1 MSDERLQRLLAR
13 SGDAGRAESQAR
25 ALAVVEEAF
34 RTRQRPP
41 AVRRLRLVPGLAA
54 LAAIALVAAF
64 AFSAPRNAVAHWIRD
79 QIAGKPGA
87 KHAAPALTHLPGGG
101 RLLVRSSAGV
111 WVVQA
116 DGSRRLIGPYV
127 GATWSP
133 HGLYVAVWRRHE
145 LLAVEPGGRVHWSL
159 ARAGSVR
166 AARWAPDGYRV
177 AYLAGSSVRVV
188 AGDGT
193 GDRLLR
199 AGVAA
204 VTPEW
209 RPRAPHMLAYAP
221 RANTVELAATDLR
234 ARVWR
239 TRLRDRISSLA
250 WSADGRTLAVAGRR
264 AVWLL
269 DGASGHI
276 RRRLP
281 ITRAERVAALAF
293 APAGTQL
300 AVAVNGARA
309 HVLTVDAER
318 QLAHLRPLFS
328 GAGRFSQLAWSPD
341 GRWILVTWPAAD
353 QWLYIRSADVAGL
366 SAVRSIARQF
376 DPQALAPRFPSVAGW
391 CCAGAG

>member
-1 MSDERLQRLLAR
+1 MSHEHLQRLLAR

-25 ALAVVEEAF
+25 ALAVIEEAF
-34 RTRQRPP
+34 RTRQRPS
-41 AVRRLRLVPGLAA
+41 AVARLRFVPVLAA
-54 LAAIALVAAF
+54 LAAIALVVAA
-64 AFSAPRNAVAHWIRD
+64 AFSAPGNAVADWLRD

-101 RLLVRSSAGV
+101 RLLVHSSAGI

-116 DGSRRLIGPYV
+116 DGSRRLIGPYD
-127 GATWSP
+127 GAAWSP
-133 HGLYVAVWRRHE
+133 HGLFVAAWRGHE

-177 AYLAGSSVRVV
+177 AYLAGSSLRVV

-193 GDRLLR
+193 GDRRLR

-209 RPRAPHMLAYAP
+209 RPDAPHMLAYAP
-221 RANTVELAATDLR
+221 RAKTVELAATDLQ

-239 TRLRDRISSLA
+239 TRLRDVVGSLA
-250 WSADGRTLAVAGRR
+250 WSADGQTLAVAGRR

-269 DGASGHI
+269 DGASGHV
-276 RRRLP
+276 RRRLAL
-281 ITRAERVAALAF
+281 TRLGRVAALSF
-293 APAGTQL
+293 ARDGTQL
-300 AVAVNGARA
+300 AVAVNGVRA
-309 HVLTVDAER
+309 QVLTVDAAR
-318 QLAHLRPLFS
+318 QRAPLQPLFS

-341 GRWILVTWPAAD
+341 GRWLLVAWPAAD
-353 QWLYIRSADVAGL
+353 QWLYIRSTDVAGL
-366 SAVRSIARQF
+366 SAVRSIGRQF
-376 DPQALAPRFPSVAGW
+376 NPQAPVPGFPSVAGW
-391 CCAGAG
+391 CCAG